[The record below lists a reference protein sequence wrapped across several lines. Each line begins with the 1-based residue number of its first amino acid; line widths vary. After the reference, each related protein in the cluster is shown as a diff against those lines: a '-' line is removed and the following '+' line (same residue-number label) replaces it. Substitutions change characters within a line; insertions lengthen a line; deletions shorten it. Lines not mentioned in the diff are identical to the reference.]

1 MYHTLRSHV
10 KSFTWLVASASC
22 VANLHQAVIR
32 QNPKDLVAF
41 SAEYF
46 RNKAGIAGDPVPG
59 SDIVARD

>member
-1 MYHTLRSHV
+1 VRSPSPLV
-10 KSFTWLVASASC
+10 LASFVVCVRARAS
-22 VANLHQAVIR
+22 QAVIR